1 MKKVIALI
9 LTLGMITVLFSAC
22 SKQTLTTSQDTID
35 DTKTQAVI
43 ETITLNEVTH
53 SIFYAPQYV
62 AISEG
67 FFEEEGLE
75 IELVN
80 GGGADNVMTAVL
92 TGAADIGLA
101 GAEASVY
108 VYLQGKEDVPKV
120 FAQLTACDGSF
131 LISRTDEE
139 FSFDDLKGKTILPGR
154 KGGMPYM
161 TLLYVLNQN
170 GLVVGEDVL
179 FNDTIE
185 FNAMTGAFIA
195 GEGDYVTAFEPTAS
209 ALEKE
214 GAGYVVA
221 SIGKEGGTVPYTAYF
236 ASEDLSDDIIQ
247 RFTNAIK
254 KGQEFVMNNE
264 SEVIAN
270 SIQPFFT
277 ETSLE
282 EIASVVKNY
291 KEIGAYSASPSMKEE
306 DFNRIIDIMKNAGEI
321 EENVVIA
328 YSDIIDDRF
337 VN

>member
-1 MKKVIALI
+1 MKKVVALI
-9 LTLGMITVLFSAC
+9 LALGMVTVLFSGC
-22 SKQTLTTSQDTID
+22 TKEISTTNENTNSEV
-35 DTKTQAVI
+35 KEEVI
-43 ETITLNEVTH
+43 EKLTLNEVTH
-53 SIFYAPQYV
+53 SIFYAPQYA

-67 FFEEEGLE
+67 FFLEEGLE

-101 GAEASVY
+101 GAEASIY
-108 VYLQGKEDVPKV
+108 VYLQGKEDAPKV

-131 LISRTDEE
+131 LISRENED
-139 FSFDDLKGKTILPGR
+139 FSFDNLIGKTILPGR

-170 GLVVGEDVL
+170 GLIVGEDVF

-185 FNAMTGAFIA
+185 FNAMTGAFVA

-209 ALEKE
+209 SLESE
-214 GAGYVVA
+214 GAGYIVA

-236 ASEDLSDDIIQ
+236 AADDVSDDVIQ

-254 KGQEFVMNNE
+254 KGQEFVMNNDSDTIAE
-264 SEVIAN
+264 SL
-270 SIQPFFT
+270 QPFFT

-282 EIASVVKNY
+282 EIALVVDNY
-291 KEIGAYSASPSMKEE
+291 KEIGAYSASPNMKEE
-306 DFNRIIDIMKNAGEI
+306 DFNRIIDIMKNADEI
-321 EENVVIA
+321 DEDITIN

-337 VN
+337 F